1 MPSYNGGSNT
11 WKRRR
16 INSGG
21 IGSAKAFFRGLC
33 SSYDSLGFILLHV
46 LASFEFGN
54 KRTEAVPERAHNDSV
69 QRQEV
74 ASGYSSKEMQEN
86 FPQQYP
92 SKAESN
98 PPCSLSHQSIVKGK
112 T

>member
-86 FPQQYP
+86 FPNNTLA
-92 SKAESN
+92 KLN
-98 PPCSLSHQSIVKGK
+98 RIPPAHFPTNQ
-112 T
+112 